1 MPKWFKVSN
10 WQASRLFCFL
20 FWFLKGFPN
29 VNFRNSM
36 SLRIGYVTKGLHTR
50 SIMCPEWKWILALTF
65 PNFTFTIFFIL
76 WIFGLHFFHFFPG
89 TLPFYLGQHLSFR
102 FSRSS
107 CAAEGTPRSKGTEVS
122 SQVFATSD
130 SVSAKEWEKLPGVP
144 SCLESNSVTPR

>member
-1 MPKWFKVSN
+1 MPKWFKGVSN

-65 PNFTFTIFFIL
+65 PNFTFTISLFFESSGYIVFIL
-76 WIFGLHFFHFFPG
+76 SGNTSLLSGANTCSCVTQGAAAAPRKEPQEAKEPKF
-89 TLPFYLGQHLSFR
+89 LPR
-102 FSRSS
+102 FSLPATRCPREEWEFPRSS
-107 CAAEGTPRSKGTEVS
+107 QLLGK
-122 SQVFATSD
+122 
-130 SVSAKEWEKLPGVP
+130 
-144 SCLESNSVTPR
+144 